1 MPNKSKLKNKTTE
14 NRRKV
19 AEQRDLE
26 EKLEEGLEES
36 FPGSDPI
43 AVCEPSPHQPRNKKP
58 K

>member
-1 MPNKSKLKNKTTE
+1 MSNKSKPKNKTIE
-14 NRRKV
+14 NKKKL

-43 AVCEPSPHQPRNKKP
+43 AVCEPSPHQPQNKMP